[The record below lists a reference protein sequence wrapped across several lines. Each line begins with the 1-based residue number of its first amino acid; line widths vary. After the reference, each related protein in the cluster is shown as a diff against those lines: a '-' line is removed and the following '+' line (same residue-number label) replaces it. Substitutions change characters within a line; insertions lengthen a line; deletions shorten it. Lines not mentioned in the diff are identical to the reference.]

1 MQRLVGELKKEM
13 RIYKDREVDEQYVAF
28 EHLLVQVYNDRVHS
42 ATPSPP

>member
-28 EHLLVQVYNDRVHS
+28 EHLLVQVYDRVHS
-42 ATPSPP
+42 ATPSAP